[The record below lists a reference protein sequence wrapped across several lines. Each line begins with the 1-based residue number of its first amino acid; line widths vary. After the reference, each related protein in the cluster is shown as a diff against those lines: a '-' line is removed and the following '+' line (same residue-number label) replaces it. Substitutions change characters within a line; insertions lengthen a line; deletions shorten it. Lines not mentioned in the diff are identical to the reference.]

1 MIEKHMDYVVAI
13 LNAHVRKI
21 KQIVM
26 ILGLSISF
34 WLVKVEVGSM
44 VLSTWSGLKH
54 RHCKKIINSYKKYPE
69 G

>member
-44 VLSTWSGLKH
+44 VLST
-54 RHCKKIINSYKKYPE
+54 
-69 G
+69 

>member
-1 MIEKHMDYVVAI
+1 MDYVVAI

-44 VLSTWSGLKH
+44 VLST
-54 RHCKKIINSYKKYPE
+54 
-69 G
+69 